1 MIYYVADVV
10 DWLKGYDSGG
20 WVVEL
25 ELEFVEVEMAMAAV
39 ENRIGQV
46 LAAEKIIDF
55 GCWVGSLGAHYPGLN
70 VVVKGVTFSFR
81 SERLL

>member
-1 MIYYVADVV
+1 
-10 DWLKGYDSGG
+10 
-20 WVVEL
+20 
-25 ELEFVEVEMAMAAV
+25 MAAV
-39 ENRIGQV
+39 ENRVGQV